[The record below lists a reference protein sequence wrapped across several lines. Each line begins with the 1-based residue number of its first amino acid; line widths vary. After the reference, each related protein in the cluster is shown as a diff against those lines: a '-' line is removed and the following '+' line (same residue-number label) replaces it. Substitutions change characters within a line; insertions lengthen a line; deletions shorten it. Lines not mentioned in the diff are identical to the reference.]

1 MSLVE
6 KAKEYCN
13 QCGYEIQK
21 DGGVYFYN
29 TYVSEFGFLYFS
41 LKNDFVVFYP
51 QLKKVTGTL
60 FGKEVTLVGSEPLG
74 NIKCIDYDSFK
85 IIFDKVIKQFKEIEQ
100 EIKLDEI
107 KKDFE

>member
-6 KAKEYCN
+6 KAKEYCR
-13 QCGYEIQK
+13 QCGYEIQR

-29 TYVSEFGFLYFS
+29 TLVSEFGFLYFS
-41 LKNDFVVFYP
+41 LKADFVVFYP
-51 QLKKVTGTL
+51 VLKKVTGTL
-60 FGKEVTLVGSEPLG
+60 FGKEVTLVGSEPFS
-74 NIKCIDYDSFK
+74 NITCMDYDSFK
-85 IIFDKVIKQFKEIEQ
+85 TNFDNIIKQFKEMEY

>member
-6 KAKEYCN
+6 KAKEYCS
-13 QCGYEIQK
+13 QCGYEMQK
-21 DGGVYFYN
+21 DEGIYFYN

-41 LKNDFVVFYP
+41 LKNDFVIFYP
-51 QLKKVTGTL
+51 RLKKVTGTL
-60 FGKEVTLVGSEPLG
+60 FGKEVTLVGSEPWG
-74 NIKCIDYDSFK
+74 SIKCIDYDSFK
-85 IIFDKVIKQFKEIEQ
+85 IIFDKVIKQFKEMEQ